1 MGVFKCNGGYI
12 VDSTRLQGLAIA
24 NADGESEGTT
34 KILALLWCKF
44 IARQLFCAC
53 ADSGNLL

>member
-24 NADGESEGTT
+24 NADGESEGN
-34 KILALLWCKF
+34 KKYIGPPVVQIYCPAVVLCV
-44 IARQLFCAC
+44 C
-53 ADSGNLL
+53 